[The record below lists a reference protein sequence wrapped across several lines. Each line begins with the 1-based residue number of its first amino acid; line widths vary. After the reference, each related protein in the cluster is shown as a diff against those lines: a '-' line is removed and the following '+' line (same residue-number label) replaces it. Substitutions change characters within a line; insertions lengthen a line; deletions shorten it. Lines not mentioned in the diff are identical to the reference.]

1 MMTVLL
7 IRPKAPN
14 VFRFSRLVENEP
26 IELEYLMTALKANG
40 HNAEIYDGIFDKR
53 PLKRVLR
60 EVNPDVVAI
69 TGYITQENVM
79 KKVAEQVKRYDSGIF
94 TMVGGVHVQL
104 CPDSFKIPEIDY
116 IFRSA
121 DMNAFAS
128 LIGLIDKGLIDKDS
142 IAEDSNLSEINGL
155 IYQATSP
162 SSEKIWYTNPLSPCD
177 IDELP
182 IPERSHF
189 NENRRRYRYL
199 QFREVATLKTSFSCP
214 QVCSFCYCKQLN
226 SGRYQTRNLDK
237 VMEELSGID
246 AEVIQIVDD
255 DFLADIQRA
264 WSFVEKVRDLG
275 ISKKYICY
283 ARADEVAAHPDL
295 IRALQN
301 IGFHYFIVGLEAVD
315 DATLLDYQ
323 KRTTAEINKKC
334 VETIHASGAE
344 CIALMMVSHTAE
356 KRDFDAIYDWAES
369 HGLIYTTVSI
379 FTPIPGTPIY
389 EQYKHQITKKKIE
402 HWDFLHLVLKPTKL
416 SKAMF
421 YYQFIRLTVR
431 LFLLGRKR
439 G

>member
-79 KKVAEQVKRYDSGIF
+79 KKVAEKVKRYDSGIF

-104 CPDSFKIPEIDY
+104 CPDAFKIPEIDY

-121 DMNAFAS
+121 DMDVFAA
-128 LIGLIDKGLIDKDS
+128 LIDLITDCSLHAQSSSDYS
-142 IAEDSNLSEINGL
+142 SLSEINGL
-155 IYQATSP
+155 IYQTASP
-162 SSEKIWYTNPLSPCD
+162 NGTKIWHTNPLSPCD
-177 IDELP
+177 IDRLP
-182 IPERSHF
+182 IPDRSHF
-189 NENRRRYRYL
+189 YENRRRYRYL
-199 QFREVATLKTSFSCP
+199 QFREVATIKTAFSCP

-226 SGRYQTRNLDK
+226 GGLFQTRNLDK

-264 WSFVEKVRDLG
+264 WSFVEKVRNLG

-295 IRALQN
+295 VRALQS

-356 KRDFDAIYDWAES
+356 KCDFDAIYDWAKS

-379 FTPIPGTPIY
+379 FTPIPGTPLY
-389 EQYKHQITKKKIE
+389 EQYKHQITTKKIE

-421 YYQFIRLTVR
+421 YYHFIRLTVR
-431 LFLLGRKR
+431 LFLLGKKR